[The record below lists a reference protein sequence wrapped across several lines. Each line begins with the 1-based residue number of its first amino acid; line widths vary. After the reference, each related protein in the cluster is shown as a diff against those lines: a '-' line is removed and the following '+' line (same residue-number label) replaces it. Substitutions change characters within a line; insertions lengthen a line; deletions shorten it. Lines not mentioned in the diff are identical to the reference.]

1 MSPRSDLDRLA
12 FAAKLRRMGW
22 RQEGVNV
29 FTHAEVAGGAAVFVC
44 RGATNRQVV
53 ATLAMALREER
64 ANRRGGRYLT
74 TKNLP
79 SGLDLAGAA

>member
-22 RQEGVNV
+22 RQEGINI

-44 RGATNRQVV
+44 RSATNRQVI

-64 ANRRGGRYLT
+64 ARRRGGRFIT
-74 TKNLP
+74 SRNLP
-79 SGLDLAGAA
+79 GWLNLRGVA